1 MCYHSWGHNGQT
13 RLSAKPPQSP
23 AQKERYEICEKQLKD
38 SKNKVRKCSIYLSQ
52 AGQERGNLES
62 CAGGILFLILDN
74 SHSNINLFKFA
85 FHWIQFSLLQI
96 LLIFYL
102 SI

>member
-1 MCYHSWGHNGQT
+1 MEHN
-13 RLSAKPPQSP
+13 SAKPPQSP
-23 AQKERYEICEKQLKD
+23 AQKERHEISEKRLKD
-38 SKNKVRKCSIYLSQ
+38 SKKKVRKCSIYLSQ
-52 AGQERGNLES
+52 AGQESENLES
-62 CAGGILFLILDN
+62 CAGGIIFLNLDN

-85 FHWIQFSLLQI
+85 FHWAYLLFSLLQI